1 MIQARQEEIREE
13 ERRGEERMRREEER
27 RREEVRREEQERR
40 TGSRSWIR
48 NWIHGAG
55 EAGARETGAALPVA
69 SGVQGLHVGGSA
81 TAAVRLLS
89 Y

>member
-13 ERRGEERMRREEER
+13 ERRGEERMR

-81 TAAVRLLS
+81 TAEVRLLS